1 MLIPEKH
8 GFGEQQSRNHCI
20 KWLQNGLWI
29 SLPSDFLL
37 LQILHGFLSYG
48 FLVCNFFFWLRVD
61 TVFNRRLCVLQ
72 GGLETALTKSSH
84 MSYIFDPSLIRFT
97 LESLLQARSLV

>member
-1 MLIPEKH
+1 MGLVSNRVETTALS
-8 GFGEQQSRNHCI
+8 GFEMACGFHFP
-20 KWLQNGLWI
+20 LI
-29 SLPSDFLL
+29 SLYYRYCM
-37 LQILHGFLSYG
+37 GFLSYG